1 MPKKKSRGEAPAV
14 RELDL
19 ILFDLDGTLIDSKN
33 DIADSANY
41 TLKSLGLPE
50 LRPERIYGF
59 IGDGVRKL
67 LERTLPADYQGEIE
81 NAWATFSDHYQDN
94 LLRTTVLYP
103 GVSEVLVHFQEKS
116 KIIVTNKPERFAIP
130 VLRGMGILS
139 CFERII
145 GGESMPL
152 KKPHPDAILNLLHE
166 KKIHGSRALMIGD
179 GCNDIEAGKRAGVIT
194 CAVSYGL
201 TDRETL
207 QGSHPNLMIDNL
219 TELIPLFC

>member
-1 MPKKKSRGEAPAV
+1 MPKRKRPEKTSV

-19 ILFDLDGTLIDSKN
+19 ILFDLDGTLIDSKK

-41 TLKSLGLPE
+41 TLKFLGLPE
-50 LRPERIYGF
+50 LHPEKIYSF

-67 LERTLPADYQGEIE
+67 LERTLPPDHLRDIE
-81 NAWATFSDHYQDN
+81 SAWTTFSDHYQAN
-94 LLRTTVLYP
+94 LLRTTVLFP
-103 GVSEVLVHFQEKS
+103 GVTEVLTHFQGKS

-130 VLRGMGILS
+130 VLEGLGVLS

-152 KKPHPDAILNLLHE
+152 KKPHPDAILTLLQE
-166 KKIHGSRALMIGD
+166 KKIRSDRTLMIGD
-179 GCNDIEAGKRAGVIT
+179 GTNDIEAGKRAGVII

-201 TDRETL
+201 TDPGTL
-207 QGSHPNLMIDNL
+207 LESHPDLMIDDL
-219 TELIPLFC
+219 RELIPLFR